1 MTRILCDTHIY
12 FWWVTADRKLPV
24 IARDALENRANE
36 VYVSSVVAWELAT
49 KYRLGKWP
57 SARIALDEMSDVIA
71 DRELLTL
78 PITLRHAEVAGL
90 FPALHRDPFD
100 RILAAQ
106 AEVEDMILATVDVTF
121 EQFKVKV
128 LK

>member
-12 FWWVTADRKLPV
+12 FWWVTGDRKLPT
-24 IARDALENRANE
+24 IAREALENRANE
-36 VYVSSVVAWELAT
+36 VYVSSVIVWELAT

-57 SARIALDEMSDVIA
+57 SARVVLDEMSGIIA
-71 DRELLTL
+71 ARELMPL
-78 PITLRHAEVAGL
+78 PITLRHAEIAGL
-90 FPALHRDPFD
+90 FPARHRDPFD

-106 AEVEDMILATVDVTF
+106 AEVEDMVLATVDVTF
-121 EQFKVKV
+121 GQFNVKV

>member
-12 FWWVTADRKLPV
+12 FWWVTADRKLP
-24 IARDALENRANE
+24 IAARNALENRANE
-36 VYVSSVVAWELAT
+36 VYVSSVIAWELAT

-57 SARIALDEMSDVIA
+57 SARIVLDEMNDIIA

-106 AEVEDMILATVDVTF
+106 AEVEDMVLSTVDVTLA
-121 EQFKVKV
+121 QFNVKV
-128 LK
+128 LM

>member
-24 IARDALENRANE
+24 TAREALENRANE